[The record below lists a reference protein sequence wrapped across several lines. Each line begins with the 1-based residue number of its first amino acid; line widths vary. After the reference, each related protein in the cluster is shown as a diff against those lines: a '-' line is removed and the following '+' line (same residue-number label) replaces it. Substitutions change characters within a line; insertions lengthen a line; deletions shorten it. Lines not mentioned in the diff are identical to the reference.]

1 MESSTRAIGVSM
13 FPRGRQGGGRNSGSD
28 RRREVVR
35 GLAVDDEKDTSS
47 RKIRQ
52 ISCNIAESVEGS
64 VLIKCFPL
72 YKECMS

>member
-1 MESSTRAIGVSM
+1 MESSTRAIGVPT
-13 FPRGRQGGGRNSGSD
+13 FPRGRPGGRNSGSD

-35 GLAVDDEKDTSS
+35 GLAVDDEEDTSS

-52 ISCNIAESVEGS
+52 ISGNIAESVEGS